1 MTGLPM
7 RPFASSLPGPRR
19 LIGGVVLLVSL
30 QAFCA
35 GFFVV
40 DVIDDI
46 WTERPAPLQALT
58 LLQGIETASALAM
71 LVAIV
76 LEVRLVVW
84 LLRRQAGMVRDL
96 RLAGSAVESVVAEH
110 FAQWGLTGAEAD
122 VALFMVKGL
131 SIAEIA
137 TMRGSTEAT
146 VKSHLNAIYRKSGT
160 TGRPDLLALILD
172 SLMARAPRYAG
183 EGALRN

>member
-1 MTGLPM
+1 MQ
-7 RPFASSLPGPRR
+7 PFALSLPGPRR
-19 LIGGVVLLVSL
+19 LIGGVVLLVAL

-35 GFFVV
+35 GFFVF

-46 WTERPAPLQALT
+46 WADEAAPLQAISV
-58 LLQGIETASALAM
+58 LQGIETASALAM

-84 LLRRQAGMVRDL
+84 LLRRQAVMERDL
-96 RLAGSAVESVVAEH
+96 RLASSAVEAVVAEH

-122 VALFMVKGL
+122 VAMFMVKGL

-160 TGRPDLLALILD
+160 SGRPDVLALILD
-172 SLMARAPRYAG
+172 SLMARAPRDAG
-183 EGALRN
+183 EGTLRN

>member
-1 MTGLPM
+1 M
-7 RPFASSLPGPRR
+7 RPFALSLTGPRR
-19 LIGGVVLLVSL
+19 LISGVVLLVAL
-30 QAFCA
+30 QAFSA
-35 GFFVV
+35 GFFVF
-40 DVIDDI
+40 DAIEDI
-46 WTERPAPLQALT
+46 WADGSSPLQAISLF
-58 LLQGIETASALAM
+58 QGVETAAALAM

-84 LLRRQAGMVRDL
+84 LLRRQAGMERDL
-96 RLAGSAVESVVAEH
+96 RLAGSAVQAVVDEH

-137 TMRGSTEAT
+137 AMRGSTEAT

-172 SLMARAPRYAG
+172 SLMARAPRDAG